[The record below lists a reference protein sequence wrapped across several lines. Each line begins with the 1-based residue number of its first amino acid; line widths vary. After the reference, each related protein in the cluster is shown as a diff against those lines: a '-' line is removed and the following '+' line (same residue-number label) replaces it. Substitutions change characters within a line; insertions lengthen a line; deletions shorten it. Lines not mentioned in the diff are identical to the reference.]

1 MKNEEPIDR
10 FTYEKKL
17 WAQGFKHIM
26 GLDEV
31 GRGCLA
37 GPVVVAGVIFPV
49 DYKNDLLKDSK
60 QLSEK
65 QRDELAIQI
74 KQDAVSWIIK
84 EGSLK
89 LIEQKN
95 ILWASLITM
104 HEIAQDNKPSPD
116 FLLID
121 GNRFVPSLIPHQC
134 IIKGDDKSASI
145 AAASILAKVY
155 RDDLMKVLHKEYP
168 EYNWASNVGYAT
180 KDHYNG
186 LAEFGI
192 TKHHRL
198 GFNLKTD
205 KNR

>member
-1 MKNEEPIDR
+1 MKSEETIDR
-10 FTYEKKL
+10 FTYEKNL
-17 WAQGFKHIM
+17 WSQGFMHVM

-37 GPVVVAGVIFPV
+37 GPVVVAGVIFPL
-49 DYKNDLLKDSK
+49 DYHNVLLKDSK

-65 QRDELAIQI
+65 QRDELVHQI
-74 KQDAVSWIIK
+74 KEDATSWMVK
-84 EGSLK
+84 EGSLE

-104 HEIAQDNKPSPD
+104 HEIAQVNKPSPD

-155 RDDLMKVLHKEYP
+155 RDDLMKTLHEEYP

-180 KDHYNG
+180 KDHYKG
-186 LAEFGI
+186 LSEFGI
-192 TKHHRL
+192 SKFHRL

-205 KNR
+205 KYR

>member
-1 MKNEEPIDR
+1 MQKDEPLDR
-10 FTYEKKL
+10 YKYEKKL
-17 WAQGFKHIM
+17 WQQGFKNIM

-49 DYKNDLLKDSK
+49 YYQNDLLKDSK

-65 QRDELAIQI
+65 QRDELVYQI
-74 KQDAVSWIIK
+74 KEDAISWTIK
-84 EGSLK
+84 EGSLE

-104 HEIAQDNKPSPD
+104 HDIAQNNKPSPD

-121 GNRFVPSLIPHQC
+121 GNRFVPTLIPHEC
-134 IIKGDDKSASI
+134 VVKGDDKSASI

-155 RDDLMKVLHKEYP
+155 RDNLMKTLHHEFP
-168 EYNWASNVGYAT
+168 EYNWEKNVGYAT
-180 KDHYNG
+180 KDHYKG
-186 LAEFGI
+186 LEKFGI
-192 TKHHRL
+192 TKYHRL
-198 GFNLKTD
+198 GFNLKTS
-205 KNR
+205 KYR